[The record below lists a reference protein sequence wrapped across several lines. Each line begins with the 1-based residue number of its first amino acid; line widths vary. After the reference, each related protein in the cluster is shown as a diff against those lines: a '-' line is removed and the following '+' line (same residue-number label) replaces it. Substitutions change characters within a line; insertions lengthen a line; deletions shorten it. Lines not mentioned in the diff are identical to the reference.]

1 MMIFLKSPVSS
12 RVPLFNDNGTRSVSE
27 IPAMT
32 TTTNTDGQTT
42 STIADTN
49 RSSNVECAKL
59 TPGLDF
65 LISSNN
71 VPNDT
76 SSSHLDAHQPKVVAS
91 LPEYNP
97 SIMESVSQ
105 STTGNT
111 QSEFTSAT
119 SDFDPFLDL
128 DIEPTQCTS
137 SDAVIASP
145 MISSTSSD
153 SGLVTVTPALG
164 NTSLY

>member
-1 MMIFLKSPVSS
+1 
-12 RVPLFNDNGTRSVSE
+12 
-27 IPAMT
+27 MT

-42 STIADTN
+42 STIAGTN

-65 LISSNN
+65 LISSNY

-111 QSEFTSAT
+111 QSEFTS
-119 SDFDPFLDL
+119 D
-128 DIEPTQCTS
+128 
-137 SDAVIASP
+137 
-145 MISSTSSD
+145 
-153 SGLVTVTPALG
+153 
-164 NTSLY
+164 